1 MATYHS
7 KLKLPNWTSLLRTTA
22 SFSLHASPRRRLYL
36 APGSPNILSLA
47 KRYEPLYASSTH
59 LPGCCWTWL

>member
-7 KLKLPNWTSLLRTTA
+7 KLKLPNCLLRTSA
-22 SFSLHASPRRRLYL
+22 SFPLHASPRRRPYL

-47 KRYEPLYASSTH
+47 KSTN
-59 LPGCCWTWL
+59 LCMRQVLICQAAAGPG